1 MFHKKKTYYMDIKSA
16 DTALQNIFAACD
28 RTPNSVPF
36 DKLVLRQQAR
46 TKAYDVL
53 LWVIALI
60 ITATI
65 LSPLAFTGFQMPT
78 DSSPIAL
85 INHYIKNDKLYVI
98 MDTGNHTIRYEE
110 AYITSYSGS
119 IYEVV
124 SYDLKTRSLCFPY
137 IPQGCNLY
145 IPYDDDSLL
154 ELPLTPNTLKENN

>member
-16 DTALQNIFAACD
+16 DTALQKIFAACD

-60 ITATI
+60 ITVTI
-65 LSPLAFTGFQMPT
+65 LSPLAFVGFQTPA
-78 DSSPIAL
+78 DSRSIAL
-85 INHYIKNDKLYVI
+85 INHYVKNDKLYVI
-98 MDTGNHTIRYEE
+98 MDTGNHTIRYDE

-124 SYDLKTRSLCFPY
+124 SYDSKTRSLCFPY
-137 IPQGCNLY
+137 ISQGCKLY
-145 IPYDDDSLL
+145 IPYDNDSLL
-154 ELPLTPNTLKENN
+154 ELALTPNTLKENN